1 MSRRFIGTC
10 SLIVVSLLL
19 VGAGSPAREANV
31 SALRKLGFVPQAS
44 TLPGDGVSMTITT
57 GTLKTLEGLMKK
69 GKTVLIDEQGHIQVK

>member
-19 VGAGSPAREANV
+19 VGAGSPARDANV
-31 SALRKLGFVPQAS
+31 AALRKLGFVPQAS

-69 GKTVLIDEQGHIQVK
+69 GKTVQIDEQGHIQVK

>member
-1 MSRRFIGTC
+1 MSRRFLGAC
-10 SLIVVSLLL
+10 SLLLVSLLL
-19 VGAGSPAREANV
+19 VGAGTPARDANV

-69 GKTVLIDEQGHIQVK
+69 GKTIQIDEHGQLQVK